1 VPEAIMIEPTETET
15 QETLDAF
22 VEMMNEIAALSKT
35 DPDAL
40 KAAPVTT
47 PVGRL
52 DEVAAAKNM
61 DLVYVQ
67 PAAAE

>member
-1 VPEAIMIEPTETET
+1 MIEPTETET
-15 QETLDAF
+15 KETLDEF
-22 VEMMNEIAALSKT
+22 VTMMEEILELSKT

-61 DLVYVQ
+61 DLTYVQ